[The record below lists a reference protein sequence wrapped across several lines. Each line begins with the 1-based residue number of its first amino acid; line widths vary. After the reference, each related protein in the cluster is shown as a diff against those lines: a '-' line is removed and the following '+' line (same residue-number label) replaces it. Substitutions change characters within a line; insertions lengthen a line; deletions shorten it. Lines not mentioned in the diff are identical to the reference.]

1 MANRILTRL
10 AVLALSG
17 CAICREHP
25 IACGVGAAIV
35 AGSIAT
41 TIALH
46 HRQPLGGTAG
56 CIEYYEQRGAT
67 PAEAQHDC
75 R

>member
-17 CAICREHP
+17 CATCREHP
-25 IACGVGAAIV
+25 VACAAVGAVLVGSAV
-35 AGSIAT
+35 ALIA
-41 TIALH
+41 
-46 HRQPLGGTAG
+46 HRHRAPFAASCL
-56 CIEYYEQRGAT
+56 EYYEQRGAT